1 MLVLSRK
8 PGESIVIDGGVVV
21 TVLDIGRGRVQ
32 VGIARAAR
40 NAGGSAG
47 MFGRPQA
54 AGHSGGAEI
63 AAPQPNVRGG
73 VARERLVP
81 TVNC

>member
-32 VGIARAAR
+32 VGITAPREMPVVR
-40 NAGGSAG
+40 QEL
-47 MFGRPQA
+47 FGRPQA
-54 AGHSGGAEI
+54 APH
-63 AAPQPNVRGG
+63 AAPRKLPLRNRMCAAVLP
-73 VARERLVP
+73 ESD
-81 TVNC
+81 

>member
-32 VGIARAAR
+32 VGITARAKCR
-40 NAGGSAG
+40 W
-47 MFGRPQA
+47 FGRNC
-54 AGHSGGAEI
+54 SGVHKRRALRRRGNCRSATEC
-63 AAPQPNVRGG
+63 VRRCCPK
-73 VARERLVP
+73 AISA
-81 TVNC
+81 NA

>member
-32 VGIARAAR
+32 VGITAPREMPVVR
-40 NAGGSAG
+40 QELV
-47 MFGRPQA
+47 GRP
-54 AGHSGGAEI
+54 H
-63 AAPQPNVRGG
+63 AAPAL
-73 VARERLVP
+73 VARKLPLRNRMCAAVRPEGD
-81 TVNC
+81 